1 MESRLLEELCE
12 VMRYAY
18 VRGLISTLTGN
29 ASVRLD
35 PDRIAITPTGK
46 PKFLLRPEDISIV
59 RLSGETVG
67 GPRPSSEV
75 AMHLE
80 IYRVCGNCNAVVHIH
95 GIVAPVLAGVVEPYI
110 DSELKVF
117 GASPCYVDELPPGS
131 RELAEAVRV
140 AVARG
145 CRAVVLKN
153 HGLVGVGRN
162 LWEALE
168 LVEAVENAF
177 RRGLALR
184 LVKSLLVKRFDVSS
198 GDRVA
203 RPQSES

>member
-1 MESRLLEELCE
+1 VIRDVAVEERLLVELCE

-29 ASVRLD
+29 ASIRLGLD
-35 PDRIAITPTGK
+35 LIAITPTGK

-59 RLSGETVG
+59 KLSGEVVR

-80 IYRVCGNCNAVVHIH
+80 IYRACGGCNAVVHVH
-95 GIVAPVLAGVVEPYI
+95 GTVAPVLAGVVEPYV
-110 DSELKVF
+110 DLELKVY
-117 GASPCYVDELPPGS
+117 GVTPCYVSEAPPGS
-131 RELAEAVRV
+131 RELAEAVRA
-140 AVARG
+140 AVVGG

-153 HGLVGVGRN
+153 HGIVGVGRN

-168 LVEAVENAF
+168 LTEAVENSF
-177 RRGLALR
+177 RRRLALC
-184 LVKSLLVKRFDVSS
+184 L
-198 GDRVA
+198 A
-203 RPQSES
+203 RACN